1 MKTLLLCLVFF
12 PIVIAGCGDKKLVN
26 DTAKP
31 PTIFDETMEE
41 QMLSEKDEH
50 TLTESLDKE
59 QGEFDSG
66 VYHFENKQAMLE
78 YKESEIFSEIGNNPA
93 FINHIISDFE
103 ILEGP
108 SKITRIG

>member
-1 MKTLLLCLVFF
+1 MFSFF

-59 QGEFDSG
+59 QG
-66 VYHFENKQAMLE
+66 
-78 YKESEIFSEIGNNPA
+78 
-93 FINHIISDFE
+93 
-103 ILEGP
+103 
-108 SKITRIG
+108 